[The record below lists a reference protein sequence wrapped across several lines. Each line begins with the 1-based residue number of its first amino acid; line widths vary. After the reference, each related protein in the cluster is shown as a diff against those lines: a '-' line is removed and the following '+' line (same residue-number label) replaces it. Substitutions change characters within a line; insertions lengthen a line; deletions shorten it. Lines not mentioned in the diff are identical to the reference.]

1 MTTNQAMMRKNAGTN
16 DRSDALRA
24 AVKKYYIYVVL
35 LVIVVAFS
43 LVKFNQVGLFGRG
56 AFLSRDSVINMLR
69 ISAPILTLSGAF
81 TLLMISGYIDLS
93 VGSAM
98 SLSVVV
104 FSLMILNGF
113 AFVPAFLITLV
124 VGIAMGLLNGFN
136 VMKLRIT
143 PVIAT
148 LVTLNLFKGIA
159 LLIVPDRTSAIK
171 STATQK
177 MPGMINSYA
186 RHDAFLGLPWAF
198 YIAIA
203 VIIVLVIVQRK
214 TILGKY
220 AAAIGGNRIAAELSG
235 INPVKYVWILYVI
248 VGFFAAAA
256 GVARASYMSLGD
268 PLSGDSMELDC
279 IIAVLLGGTAFSGGE
294 GSVAKTMIG
303 ALIIM
308 CVTTGLMTVIPA
320 YWQVVA
326 KGSVLLFAVV
336 LNHLL
341 VRERRRKSVLRIAYC
356 ICHHSSFADTCCA
369 ALRRKCRCS
378 QEEF

>member
-1 MTTNQAMMRKNAGTN
+1 MTINQATMRKNAGPS
-16 DRSDALRA
+16 DRSEALRA

-35 LVIVVAFS
+35 LAIVVAFS
-43 LVKFNQVGLFGRG
+43 LVKVDEVGLFGRG

-69 ISAPILTLSGAF
+69 VSAPILTLSGAF

-98 SLSVVV
+98 SLSAVV

-113 AFVPAFLITLV
+113 AFLPAFLITLV
-124 VGIAMGLLNGFN
+124 LGIGMGLLNGFN

-159 LLIVPDRTSAIK
+159 LLIVPDGTSAIK
-171 STATQK
+171 STAAQK

-198 YIAIA
+198 FIAIA

-235 INPVKYVWILYVI
+235 INPVKYVWLLYVI

-256 GVARASYMSLGD
+256 GVARGELHVAGGSALG
-268 PLSGDSMELDC
+268 
-279 IIAVLLGGTAFSGGE
+279 
-294 GSVAKTMIG
+294 
-303 ALIIM
+303 
-308 CVTTGLMTVIPA
+308 
-320 YWQVVA
+320 
-326 KGSVLLFAVV
+326 
-336 LNHLL
+336 
-341 VRERRRKSVLRIAYC
+341 
-356 ICHHSSFADTCCA
+356 
-369 ALRRKCRCS
+369 
-378 QEEF
+378 

>member
-1 MTTNQAMMRKNAGTN
+1 MTVTSQTSVRASVEQSNRAEAI
-16 DRSDALRA
+16 RA
-24 AVKKYYIYVVL
+24 AIKKFYIYVVL
-35 LVIVVAFS
+35 LVIVAIFS
-43 LVKFNQVGLFGRG
+43 LVKVNEVGLFGRG
-56 AFLSRDSVINMLR
+56 AFLSPDSLINMLR
-69 ISAPILTLSGAF
+69 ISAPILTVSSAF

-98 SLSVVV
+98 SLSAVV

-113 AFVPAFLITLV
+113 AFVPAFIVTMAL
-124 VGIAMGLLNGFN
+124 GIVMGLLNGFN

-159 LLIVPDRTSAIK
+159 LLIVPDGTSAIK

-177 MPGMINSYA
+177 MPGMINDYA
-186 RHDAFLGLPWAF
+186 REGVLFGLPMAF
-198 YIAIA
+198 YVALIVIAI
-203 VIIVLVIVQRK
+203 LVIVQRK

-220 AAAIGGNRIAAELSG
+220 AAAIGGNRTAAELSG
-235 INPVKYVWILYVI
+235 ISPVKYVWILYVI
-248 VGFFAAAA
+248 VGFFAAMA

-268 PLSGDSMELDC
+268 PLSGDGIETDC

-303 ALIIM
+303 TLIIM
-308 CVTTGLMTVIPA
+308 CVTTGLMTVIPP
-320 YWQVVA
+320 YWQTLA

-336 LNHLL
+336 LNHVL
-341 VRERRRKSVLRIAYC
+341 VQGRA
-356 ICHHSSFADTCCA
+356 H
-369 ALRRKCRCS
+369 
-378 QEEF
+378 